1 MTEEELNVQIQAA
14 QDEIA
19 RLRET
24 FGPVYAKLGEALYP
38 AARETELAVRFAD
51 EFAEVD
57 AINAAIDEQNAAI
70 EAARAEYEAEQARIA
85 EEEAAR
91 AAEEAARAEAE
102 AAAAEAA
109 AAEAAAAEV
118 SAEEQT
124 EPADESAVENEPM
137 LAPES
142 EPSVAP
148 APVGVRTCPKCG
160 TTLQPTDKFC
170 AGCGSKVADLFAP
183 AAPHCPNCG
192 KEVDESMNFCIYCGT
207 PLK

>member
-1 MTEEELNVQIQAA
+1 MTEEELNVQVQAA

-24 FGPVYAKLGEALYP
+24 FGPAYAKLGEVLYP
-38 AARETELAVRFAD
+38 AARETELATRFAN

-70 EAARAEYEAEQARIA
+70 EAARAEYETEQAR
-85 EEEAAR
+85 R

-102 AAAAEAA
+102 AAAAAKAA
-109 AAEAAAAEV
+109 AVEEPLESADEPAAEP
-118 SAEEQT
+118 
-124 EPADESAVENEPM
+124 EPA
-137 LAPES
+137 
-142 EPSVAP
+142 P
-148 APVGVRTCPKCG
+148 AKVRTCPKCG

-207 PLK
+207 SLK

>member
-1 MTEEELNVQIQAA
+1 MTEEELNVQVQAA

-24 FGPVYAKLGEALYP
+24 FGPAYAKLGEALYQ
-38 AARETELAVRFAD
+38 AARETELATRFAN

-70 EAARAEYEAEQARIA
+70 EAACAEYETEQARIV

-91 AAEEAARAEAE
+91 AAEEAARAQAE
-102 AAAAEAA
+102 ATAAAKAA
-109 AAEAAAAEV
+109 AVEEPLE
-118 SAEEQT
+118 SADEP
-124 EPADESAVENEPM
+124 EPA
-137 LAPES
+137 
-142 EPSVAP
+142 P
-148 APVGVRTCPKCG
+148 AKVRTCPKCG

-207 PLK
+207 SLK

>member
-1 MTEEELNVQIQAA
+1 MTEEELNLQVQAA

-24 FGPVYAKLGEALYP
+24 FGPAYAKLGEALYP
-38 AARETELAVRFAD
+38 AARETELATRFAN

-70 EAARAEYEAEQARIA
+70 ETARAEYETEQARIA

-102 AAAAEAA
+102 AAAAAKAA
-109 AAEAAAAEV
+109 AVEEPLE
-118 SAEEQT
+118 SADEPEPEP
-124 EPADESAVENEPM
+124 EPA
-137 LAPES
+137 
-142 EPSVAP
+142 P
-148 APVGVRTCPKCG
+148 AKVRTCPKCG

-170 AGCGSKVADLFAP
+170 AGCGSKVADLFAS

-207 PLK
+207 SLK

>member
-1 MTEEELNVQIQAA
+1 MTEEELNVQVQAA

-24 FGPVYAKLGEALYP
+24 FGPAYAKLGEALYP
-38 AARETELAVRFAD
+38 AARETELATRFAN

-70 EAARAEYEAEQARIA
+70 EAACAEYETEQARIV

-91 AAEEAARAEAE
+91 AAEEAARAQAE
-102 AAAAEAA
+102 ATAAAKAA
-109 AAEAAAAEV
+109 AVEEPLE
-118 SAEEQT
+118 SADEP
-124 EPADESAVENEPM
+124 EPA
-137 LAPES
+137 
-142 EPSVAP
+142 P
-148 APVGVRTCPKCG
+148 AKVRTCPKCG

>member
-1 MTEEELNVQIQAA
+1 MTEEELNAQVQAA

-24 FGPVYAKLGEALYP
+24 FGSAYAKLGEALYP
-38 AARETELAVRFAD
+38 VARETELAARFAD

-70 EAARAEYEAEQARIA
+70 EAARAEYEAEQARAA
-85 EEEAAR
+85 EEAARAAEEAAR

-102 AAAAEAA
+102 AAAA
-109 AAEAAAAEV
+109 AEAAAVEETV
-118 SAEEQT
+118 TEEQA
-124 EPADESAVENEPM
+124 EPAGEPVVEDTPEFAVV
-137 LAPES
+137 S
-142 EPSVAP
+142 EPA
-148 APVGVRTCPKCG
+148 AVRTCPKCG

-183 AAPHCPNCG
+183 VVPHCPNCG

>member
-1 MTEEELNVQIQAA
+1 MTEEELNARVQAA

-24 FGPVYAKLGEALYP
+24 FGPAYAKLGEALYP
-38 AARETELAVRFAD
+38 AARETELATRFAN

-70 EAARAEYEAEQARIA
+70 EAARAEYKTEQARIA

-91 AAEEAARAEAE
+91 AAEEAARAEA
-102 AAAAEAA
+102 AAVE
-109 AAEAAAAEV
+109 EPLE
-118 SAEEQT
+118 SADEPEPEP
-124 EPADESAVENEPM
+124 EPA
-137 LAPES
+137 
-142 EPSVAP
+142 P
-148 APVGVRTCPKCG
+148 AKVRTCPKCG

-192 KEVDESMNFCIYCGT
+192 KEVDESMNSCIYCGT

>member
-1 MTEEELNVQIQAA
+1 MTEEELNVQVQAA

-24 FGPVYAKLGEALYP
+24 FGPAYAKLGEALYP
-38 AARETELAVRFAD
+38 AARETELATRFAN

-70 EAARAEYEAEQARIA
+70 EAARAEYETEQARIA

-102 AAAAEAA
+102 AAAEP
-109 AAEAAAAEV
+109 EP
-118 SAEEQT
+118 
-124 EPADESAVENEPM
+124 EPA
-137 LAPES
+137 
-142 EPSVAP
+142 P
-148 APVGVRTCPKCG
+148 AKVRTCPKCG

-183 AAPHCPNCG
+183 TAPHCPNCG

>member
-1 MTEEELNVQIQAA
+1 MTEEELNVQVQAA

-19 RLRET
+19 RLRKT
-24 FGPVYAKLGEALYP
+24 FGPAYAKLGEALYP
-38 AARETELAVRFAD
+38 AARETELATRFAN

-70 EAARAEYEAEQARIA
+70 EAARAEYETEQARIA

-102 AAAAEAA
+102 AAA
-109 AAEAAAAEV
+109 V
-118 SAEEQT
+118 EEPL
-124 EPADESAVENEPM
+124 ESADEPE
-137 LAPES
+137 PES
-142 EPSVAP
+142 AP
-148 APVGVRTCPKCG
+148 AKVRTCPKCG

-183 AAPHCPNCG
+183 ATPHCPNCG

>member
-1 MTEEELNVQIQAA
+1 MTEEELNVQVQAA

-24 FGPVYAKLGEALYP
+24 FGPAYAKLGEALYP
-38 AARETELAVRFAD
+38 AARETELATRFAN

-70 EAARAEYEAEQARIA
+70 EAACAEYETEQARIA

-102 AAAAEAA
+102 AAAAAKAA
-109 AAEAAAAEV
+109 AVEEPLE
-118 SAEEQT
+118 SADEP
-124 EPADESAVENEPM
+124 EPA
-137 LAPES
+137 
-142 EPSVAP
+142 P
-148 APVGVRTCPKCG
+148 AKVRTCPKCG

-207 PLK
+207 SLK

>member
-1 MTEEELNVQIQAA
+1 MTEEELNVQVQAA

-24 FGPVYAKLGEALYP
+24 FGPAYAKLGEALYP
-38 AARETELAVRFAD
+38 VARETELATRFAN

-70 EAARAEYEAEQARIA
+70 EAARAEYETEQARIA

-102 AAAAEAA
+102 AAAAAKAA
-109 AAEAAAAEV
+109 AVEEPLE
-118 SAEEQT
+118 SADEP
-124 EPADESAVENEPM
+124 EPA
-137 LAPES
+137 
-142 EPSVAP
+142 P
-148 APVGVRTCPKCG
+148 AKVRTCPKCG

-183 AAPHCPNCG
+183 AASHL
-192 KEVDESMNFCIYCGT
+192 S
-207 PLK
+207 

>member
-1 MTEEELNVQIQAA
+1 MTEEELSVQVQAA

-24 FGPVYAKLGEALYP
+24 FGPAYAKLGEALYP
-38 AARETELAVRFAD
+38 VARETELATRFAN

-57 AINAAIDEQNAAI
+57 VINAAIDEQNATI
-70 EAARAEYEAEQARIA
+70 EAARAEYETEQARIA

-102 AAAAEAA
+102 AAAAAKAA
-109 AAEAAAAEV
+109 ALEEPLE
-118 SAEEQT
+118 SADEPT
-124 EPADESAVENEPM
+124 AVPEPA
-137 LAPES
+137 
-142 EPSVAP
+142 P
-148 APVGVRTCPKCG
+148 AKVRTCPKCG

-207 PLK
+207 SLK

>member
-1 MTEEELNVQIQAA
+1 MTEEELNVQVQAA

-24 FGPVYAKLGEALYP
+24 FGPAYAKLGEALYP
-38 AARETELAVRFAD
+38 AARETELATRFAN

-70 EAARAEYEAEQARIA
+70 EAARAE
-85 EEEAAR
+85 
-91 AAEEAARAEAE
+91 AE
-102 AAAAEAA
+102 AAAAAKAA
-109 AAEAAAAEV
+109 AVEEPLE
-118 SAEEQT
+118 SADEPEPEP
-124 EPADESAVENEPM
+124 EPA
-137 LAPES
+137 
-142 EPSVAP
+142 P
-148 APVGVRTCPKCG
+148 AKVRTCPKCG

>member
-1 MTEEELNVQIQAA
+1 MTEEELNVQVQAA

-24 FGPVYAKLGEALYP
+24 FGPAYAKLGEALYSV
-38 AARETELAVRFAD
+38 ARETELATRFAN

-70 EAARAEYEAEQARIA
+70 EAACAEYETEQARIA

-91 AAEEAARAEAE
+91 AAEEAARAQAE
-102 AAAAEAA
+102 ATAAAKAA
-109 AAEAAAAEV
+109 AVEEPLE
-118 SAEEQT
+118 SADEP
-124 EPADESAVENEPM
+124 EPA
-137 LAPES
+137 
-142 EPSVAP
+142 P
-148 APVGVRTCPKCG
+148 AKVRTCPKCG

>member
-1 MTEEELNVQIQAA
+1 MTEEELNVQVQAA

-19 RLRET
+19 RLREA
-24 FGPVYAKLGEALYP
+24 FGPAYAKLGEALYP
-38 AARETELAVRFAD
+38 AARETELAARFAN

-70 EAARAEYEAEQARIA
+70 EAARAEYETEQARIA

-102 AAAAEAA
+102 AAAAAAKAA
-109 AAEAAAAEV
+109 AVEEPLESADEPAAEP
-118 SAEEQT
+118 EP
-124 EPADESAVENEPM
+124 EPAK
-137 LAPES
+137 
-142 EPSVAP
+142 
-148 APVGVRTCPKCG
+148 VRTCPKCG

-207 PLK
+207 SLK

>member
-1 MTEEELNVQIQAA
+1 MTEEELNVQVQAA

-24 FGPVYAKLGEALYP
+24 FGPAYAKLGEALYP
-38 AARETELAVRFAD
+38 AARETELATRFAN

-70 EAARAEYEAEQARIA
+70 EAARAEYETEQARIA

-91 AAEEAARAEAE
+91 AAEEAARAEA
-102 AAAAEAA
+102 AAAAVEEPLESADEP
-109 AAEAAAAEV
+109 AAEP
-118 SAEEQT
+118 
-124 EPADESAVENEPM
+124 EPA
-137 LAPES
+137 
-142 EPSVAP
+142 P
-148 APVGVRTCPKCG
+148 AKVRTCPKCG
-160 TTLQPTDKFC
+160 TALQPTDKFC

-183 AAPHCPNCG
+183 AVPHCPSCG

>member
-1 MTEEELNVQIQAA
+1 MTEEELNVQVQAA

-24 FGPVYAKLGEALYP
+24 FGPAYAKLGEALYP
-38 AARETELAVRFAD
+38 AARETELATRFAN

-70 EAARAEYEAEQARIA
+70 EAACAEYETEQARIV

-102 AAAAEAA
+102 ATAAAKAA
-109 AAEAAAAEV
+109 AVEEPLE
-118 SAEEQT
+118 SADEP
-124 EPADESAVENEPM
+124 EPA
-137 LAPES
+137 
-142 EPSVAP
+142 P
-148 APVGVRTCPKCG
+148 AKVRTCPKCG

-207 PLK
+207 SLK

>member
-1 MTEEELNVQIQAA
+1 MAEEELNAQVQAA

-24 FGPVYAKLGEALYP
+24 FGPAYAKLGEALYP
-38 AARETELAVRFAD
+38 AARETELATRFAN
-51 EFAEVD
+51 EFAEVG

-70 EAARAEYEAEQARIA
+70 EAARAEYETEQARIV

-91 AAEEAARAEAE
+91 AAEEAARAQAE
-102 AAAAEAA
+102 ATAAAKAA
-109 AAEAAAAEV
+109 AVEEPLE
-118 SAEEQT
+118 SADEP
-124 EPADESAVENEPM
+124 EPA
-137 LAPES
+137 
-142 EPSVAP
+142 P
-148 APVGVRTCPKCG
+148 AKVRTCPKCG

-207 PLK
+207 SLK

>member
-1 MTEEELNVQIQAA
+1 MTEEELNVQVQAA

-24 FGPVYAKLGEALYP
+24 FGPAYAKLGEALYP
-38 AARETELAVRFAD
+38 AARETELATRFAN

-70 EAARAEYEAEQARIA
+70 EAACAEYETEQARIV

-91 AAEEAARAEAE
+91 AAEDAARAQAE
-102 AAAAEAA
+102 ATAAAKAA
-109 AAEAAAAEV
+109 AVEEPLE
-118 SAEEQT
+118 SADEP
-124 EPADESAVENEPM
+124 EPA
-137 LAPES
+137 
-142 EPSVAP
+142 P
-148 APVGVRTCPKCG
+148 AKVRTCPKCG

-207 PLK
+207 SLK

>member
-1 MTEEELNVQIQAA
+1 MTEEELNVQVQAA

-24 FGPVYAKLGEALYP
+24 FGPAYAKLGEALYP
-38 AARETELAVRFAD
+38 AARETELATRFAN

-70 EAARAEYEAEQARIA
+70 EAACAEYETEQARIV
-85 EEEAAR
+85 EEEATR
-91 AAEEAARAEAE
+91 AAEEAARAQAE
-102 AAAAEAA
+102 ATAAAKAA
-109 AAEAAAAEV
+109 AVEEPLE
-118 SAEEQT
+118 SADEP
-124 EPADESAVENEPM
+124 EPA
-137 LAPES
+137 
-142 EPSVAP
+142 P
-148 APVGVRTCPKCG
+148 AKVRTCPKCG

-207 PLK
+207 SLK

>member
-1 MTEEELNVQIQAA
+1 MTEEELNVQVQAA

-24 FGPVYAKLGEALYP
+24 FGPAYAKLGEALYP
-38 AARETELAVRFAD
+38 AARETELATRFAN

-70 EAARAEYEAEQARIA
+70 EAARAEYETEQARIA

-102 AAAAEAA
+102 AAAAAKAA
-109 AAEAAAAEV
+109 AVEEPLESADELEAEP
-118 SAEEQT
+118 
-124 EPADESAVENEPM
+124 EPA
-137 LAPES
+137 
-142 EPSVAP
+142 P
-148 APVGVRTCPKCG
+148 AKVRTCPKCG

-207 PLK
+207 SLK

>member
-1 MTEEELNVQIQAA
+1 MTEEELNVQVQAA

-24 FGPVYAKLGEALYP
+24 FGPAYAKLGEALYP
-38 AARETELAVRFAD
+38 AARETELATRFAN

-70 EAARAEYEAEQARIA
+70 EAARAEYENEQARIV

-91 AAEEAARAEAE
+91 AAEEAAAEPE
-102 AAAAEAA
+102 PEP
-109 AAEAAAAEV
+109 
-118 SAEEQT
+118 
-124 EPADESAVENEPM
+124 EPA
-137 LAPES
+137 
-142 EPSVAP
+142 P
-148 APVGVRTCPKCG
+148 AKVRTCPKCG

-207 PLK
+207 SLK

>member
-1 MTEEELNVQIQAA
+1 MTEEELNVQVQAA

-24 FGPVYAKLGEALYP
+24 FGPAYAKLGEALYP
-38 AARETELAVRFAD
+38 AARETELATRFAN

-70 EAARAEYEAEQARIA
+70 EAARAEYETEQARIA

-91 AAEEAARAEAE
+91 VAEEAARAEAE
-102 AAAAEAA
+102 AAAVEEPLESAGEPEAEP
-109 AAEAAAAEV
+109 
-118 SAEEQT
+118 
-124 EPADESAVENEPM
+124 EPA
-137 LAPES
+137 
-142 EPSVAP
+142 P
-148 APVGVRTCPKCG
+148 AKVRTCPKCG

>member
-1 MTEEELNVQIQAA
+1 MTEEELSVQVQAA

-24 FGPVYAKLGEALYP
+24 FSPAYAKLGEALYP
-38 AARETELAVRFAD
+38 AARETELATRFAN

-70 EAARAEYEAEQARIA
+70 EAARAEYETEQARIA

-91 AAEEAARAEAE
+91 AEAE
-102 AAAAEAA
+102 AAAAVEAA
-109 AAEAAAAEV
+109 AVEEPLESADEPAAEP
-118 SAEEQT
+118 
-124 EPADESAVENEPM
+124 EPASAK
-137 LAPES
+137 
-142 EPSVAP
+142 
-148 APVGVRTCPKCG
+148 VRTCPKCG

>member
-1 MTEEELNVQIQAA
+1 MTEEELNAQVQAA
-14 QDEIA
+14 QDEIV

-24 FGPVYAKLGEALYP
+24 FGPAYAKLGEALYP
-38 AARETELAVRFAD
+38 VARETELAARFAD

-85 EEEAAR
+85 EE
-91 AAEEAARAEAE
+91 AARAEAE
-102 AAAAEAA
+102 AAAAAAAA
-109 AAEAAAAEV
+109 AAEETV
-118 SAEEQT
+118 TEEQA
-124 EPADESAVENEPM
+124 EPAGEPVVEDTPEFAVEPGPVA
-137 LAPES
+137 APE
-142 EPSVAP
+142 PAP
-148 APVGVRTCPKCG
+148 AEVRTCPKCG

-183 AAPHCPNCG
+183 VAPHCPNCG

>member
-1 MTEEELNVQIQAA
+1 MTEEELNVQVKAA

-24 FGPVYAKLGEALYP
+24 FGPAYAKLGEALYP
-38 AARETELAVRFAD
+38 AARETELATRFAN

-70 EAARAEYEAEQARIA
+70 EAARAEYETEQARIA

-102 AAAAEAA
+102 AAAAAKAA
-109 AAEAAAAEV
+109 AV
-118 SAEEQT
+118 EE
-124 EPADESAVENEPM
+124 PLESAGEPE
-137 LAPES
+137 PES
-142 EPSVAP
+142 EPAK
-148 APVGVRTCPKCG
+148 VRTCPKCG

-183 AAPHCPNCG
+183 AAPHCPSCG

>member
-1 MTEEELNVQIQAA
+1 MTEEELNAQVQAA

-24 FGPVYAKLGEALYP
+24 FGPAYAKLGEALYP
-38 AARETELAVRFAD
+38 VARETELAARFAD

-57 AINAAIDEQNAAI
+57 AINTAIDEQNAAI

-85 EEEAAR
+85 EEAAR

-102 AAAAEAA
+102 AAAAAAAA
-109 AAEAAAAEV
+109 AAEETATEEQAEPAGEPVVEDTPEFAAVPEPAAAP
-118 SAEEQT
+118 
-124 EPADESAVENEPM
+124 EPAA
-137 LAPES
+137 
-142 EPSVAP
+142 
-148 APVGVRTCPKCG
+148 VRTCPKCG

-183 AAPHCPNCG
+183 VAPHCPNCG

>member
-1 MTEEELNVQIQAA
+1 MTEEELNVQVQAA

-24 FGPVYAKLGEALYP
+24 FGPAYAKLGEALYP
-38 AARETELAVRFAD
+38 AARETELATRFAN

-70 EAARAEYEAEQARIA
+70 ETARAEYETERARIA

-91 AAEEAARAEAE
+91 AAEEAARAQAEAT
-102 AAAAEAA
+102 AAAAKTA
-109 AAEAAAAEV
+109 V
-118 SAEEQT
+118 VEEPL
-124 EPADESAVENEPM
+124 EPADEPEAEP
-137 LAPES
+137 
-142 EPSVAP
+142 EPAK
-148 APVGVRTCPKCG
+148 VRTCPKCG

-183 AAPHCPNCG
+183 AASHCPNCG

>member
-1 MTEEELNVQIQAA
+1 MTEEELNVQVQAA

-24 FGPVYAKLGEALYP
+24 FGPAYAKLGEALYP
-38 AARETELAVRFAD
+38 AARETELATRFAN

-70 EAARAEYEAEQARIA
+70 EAACAEYETEQARIV

-91 AAEEAARAEAE
+91 AAEEAARAQAE
-102 AAAAEAA
+102 ATAAAKAA
-109 AAEAAAAEV
+109 AVEEPLE
-118 SAEEQT
+118 SADEP
-124 EPADESAVENEPM
+124 EPA
-137 LAPES
+137 
-142 EPSVAP
+142 P
-148 APVGVRTCPKCG
+148 AKVRTCPKCG

-207 PLK
+207 SLK

>member
-1 MTEEELNVQIQAA
+1 MTEEELNVQVQAA

-24 FGPVYAKLGEALYP
+24 FGPAYAKLGEALYP
-38 AARETELAVRFAD
+38 AARETELATRFAN

-70 EAARAEYEAEQARIA
+70 EAVRAEYEAEQARIA
-85 EEEAAR
+85 EEEVAR

-102 AAAAEAA
+102 AAAAVAKTAA
-109 AAEAAAAEV
+109 VEEPLESADELAAKPEP
-118 SAEEQT
+118 
-124 EPADESAVENEPM
+124 EPAK
-137 LAPES
+137 
-142 EPSVAP
+142 
-148 APVGVRTCPKCG
+148 VRTCPKCG

-183 AAPHCPNCG
+183 AALHCPNCG

-207 PLK
+207 SLK

>member
-1 MTEEELNVQIQAA
+1 MTEEELNVQVQAA

-24 FGPVYAKLGEALYP
+24 FGPAYAKLGEALYP
-38 AARETELAVRFAD
+38 AARETELATRFAN
-51 EFAEVD
+51 EF
-57 AINAAIDEQNAAI
+57 
-70 EAARAEYEAEQARIA
+70 EQARIA

-102 AAAAEAA
+102 AAAAVAKAA
-109 AAEAAAAEV
+109 TV
-118 SAEEQT
+118 EEPS
-124 EPADESAVENEPM
+124 EPADEPAAKPEP
-137 LAPES
+137 
-142 EPSVAP
+142 EPAK
-148 APVGVRTCPKCG
+148 VRTCPKCG

-183 AAPHCPNCG
+183 AAPHCSNCG

-207 PLK
+207 SLK

>member
-1 MTEEELNVQIQAA
+1 MTEEELNVQVQAA

-24 FGPVYAKLGEALYP
+24 FGPAYAKLGEALYP
-38 AARETELAVRFAD
+38 AARETELATRFAN

-70 EAARAEYEAEQARIA
+70 EAACAEYETEQARIV

-91 AAEEAARAEAE
+91 AAEEAARAQAE
-102 AAAAEAA
+102 ATAAAKAA
-109 AAEAAAAEV
+109 AVEEPLE
-118 SAEEQT
+118 SADEP
-124 EPADESAVENEPM
+124 EPA
-137 LAPES
+137 
-142 EPSVAP
+142 P
-148 APVGVRTCPKCG
+148 AKVRTCPKCG

-170 AGCGSKVADLFAP
+170 AGCGSKVADLFAS

-207 PLK
+207 SLK

>member
-1 MTEEELNVQIQAA
+1 MTEEELNAQVQAA

-24 FGPVYAKLGEALYP
+24 FGPAYAKLGEALYSV
-38 AARETELAVRFAD
+38 ARETELAARFAD

-57 AINAAIDEQNAAI
+57 AINTAIDEQNAAI

-85 EEEAAR
+85 EEAAR
-91 AAEEAARAEAE
+91 AAEEA

-109 AAEAAAAEV
+109 AAEETGTEEQAEFAGEPVVEDTPEPAAAP
-118 SAEEQT
+118 
-124 EPADESAVENEPM
+124 EPAA
-137 LAPES
+137 
-142 EPSVAP
+142 
-148 APVGVRTCPKCG
+148 VRTCPKCG

-183 AAPHCPNCG
+183 VAPHCPNCG